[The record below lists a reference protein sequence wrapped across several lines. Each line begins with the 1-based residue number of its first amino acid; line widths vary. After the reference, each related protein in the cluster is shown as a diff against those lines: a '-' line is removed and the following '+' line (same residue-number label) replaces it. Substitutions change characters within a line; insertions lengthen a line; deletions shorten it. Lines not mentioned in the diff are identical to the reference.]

1 MIRGAAAAR
10 ARLAAL
16 PRVLGGGAGAAGRP
30 LLRRWRRSLTLRVVA
45 TTMLLGLMVVAG
57 VGTLVFGRIRDGLV
71 QDRLTAARGEAR
83 RGQVAA
89 EARFGTVTDTLG
101 LNLLL
106 TDLVRALAS
115 PQPDRSRG
123 VVLLRAAGNP
133 ATTTAADLS
142 SPDLSSTVI
151 PQALRDRI
159 ERTGRRESQF
169 VRVRDGDG
177 GPTVPGIA
185 VGSRLTLPVGGDY
198 ELYFVFSLEREQA
211 TLDLVRRT
219 LLIGGSLLVLLVGAL
234 AFVVTRQV
242 VAPVRQAALVA
253 ERLAS
258 GRLHERM
265 RARGEDDLARLAV
278 SFNAMAVSLQNQIR
292 QLEHLSRV
300 QQRFVSDVSHELRT
314 PLTTVRMAA
323 DVLHDARD
331 EFDPMAARSSELLQ
345 TQLDRFEALLA
356 DLLEISRIDA
366 GGAVLEREPIDLRD
380 LAARVVEAAVPLSAA
395 GETLQLVASE
405 HECAAEVDPRRIAR
419 VLRNLV
425 VNALE
430 HGNGR
435 PIAVAVAS
443 DDRAVAVSVR
453 DHGVGLKPGESA
465 LAFNR
470 FWRGDPSRARTLG
483 GTGLG
488 LAIASEDARLHGGW
502 LQAWGEPGQG
512 SCFRLTLPRRADV
525 ELTSSPLPLGPPTD
539 DELAVGG
546 PYLRIAARTDD
557 QLPAAAAWAVRR
569 G

>member
-1 MIRGAAAAR
+1 MNRGAAAR
-10 ARLAAL
+10 ARAAAL
-16 PRVLGGGAGAAGRP
+16 LRRLGPRAAGGP
-30 LLRRWRRSLTLRVVA
+30 LLSRWRRSLSLRVVA
-45 TTMLLGLMVVAG
+45 TTMLLGLAVVAG
-57 VGTLVFGRIRDGLV
+57 VGTLVFGRIREGLV
-71 QDRLTAARGEAR
+71 QDRLTAALGEAR
-83 RGQVAA
+83 RGQVEA
-89 EARFGTVTDTLG
+89 EARFNTVTDTLG

-115 PQPDRSRG
+115 PQPDRSRE
-123 VVLLRAAGNP
+123 VVLLRAAAD
-133 ATTTAADLS
+133 ATSSTTAPALS
-142 SPDLSSTVI
+142 SPALSSTVI
-151 PQALRDRI
+151 PQVLRDRV

-169 VRVRDGDG
+169 IRITYDDGA
-177 GPTVPGIA
+177 PSVPGIA
-185 VGSRLTLPVGGDY
+185 VGSRLTLPVGGAY

-219 LLIGGSLLVLLVGAL
+219 LLIGGALLVLLVGAL

-242 VAPVRQAALVA
+242 VAPVRQASLVA
-253 ERLAS
+253 QRLAS

-265 RARGEDDLARLAV
+265 RARGEDDLARLAA
-278 SFNAMAVSLQNQIR
+278 SFNAMAISLQNQIR

-323 DVLHDARD
+323 DVLHDARAD
-331 EFDPMAARSSELLQ
+331 FDPLAARSAELLQ
-345 TQLDRFEALLA
+345 TQLDRFEVLLA

-366 GGAVLEREPIDLRD
+366 GGAVLEREPVDLRD

-395 GETLQLVASE
+395 GETLQLVVSE
-405 HECAAEVDPRRIAR
+405 RECVAEVDPRRIDR
-419 VLRNLV
+419 ILRNLV

-435 PIAVAVAS
+435 PIDVSVAG
-443 DDRAVAVSVR
+443 DDHAVAVSVR

-465 LAFNR
+465 LVFNR

-488 LAIASEDARLHGGW
+488 LAIAGEDARLHGGW

-512 SCFRLTLPRRADV
+512 SCFRLTLPRRADL
-525 ELTSSPLPLGPPTD
+525 ELTSSPLPLGPTAD
-539 DELAVGG
+539 DELVVGG
-546 PYLRIAARTDD
+546 PYLRIAARAGDE
-557 QLPAAAAWAVRR
+557 LPPASAWAVRR